1 MSALTESIVEDATLT
16 WFEELGYAIGHGP
29 HLAPGEPAAERA
41 SFGDVVLVDRLRT
54 ALRRLNS
61 AIPEDAR
68 EDALRKVLRVGT
80 PSLTQ
85 TNRAFHKMLRDG
97 VDVEY
102 PRGDGT
108 IKGDKVV
115 LVDFADVLANDWLAV
130 NQFTVIEGQHNR
142 RPDLVVFVNGLPLGL
157 IELKNAADEDATI
170 WSAYAQLQTYKA
182 EIATLLHYNAAL
194 VVSDGL
200 QARMG
205 SVTANQEWF
214 KVWSTINGEGDAPK
228 TALELEVLVRGVF
241 EQQRFLDLLQH
252 FIVFEEDPDSG
263 ALHKIIAGY
272 HQFHAVNAAVEETV
286 RASGMDDG
294 RVKDASGRYW
304 AGKMHGGKP
313 GDRRAGVVWH
323 TQGSGKSFSMLFY
336 AARVV
341 RHPAMQNPTLVVLTD
356 RNDLDDQLFG
366 QFQRCADILGQ
377 TPVQA
382 SGREHLRELLNR
394 ASGGVVFTTIHKFMP
409 EKGEAMPELCARQ
422 NIVVIADE
430 AHRSQYGFGGKVNEK
445 TGEMSY
451 GFASNLRDALP
462 NASFIGFTGTPIEK
476 TDANTRAVFGD
487 YISIYD
493 IQRAVA
499 DKATVPIYYES
510 RISKLSLNAAELPL
524 LDEEF
529 EEITEG
535 EELTKKEKLKSK
547 WAALEALVGDP
558 KRIALVAAD
567 LVTHFE
573 KRVEAMDGKA
583 MIVCMSRRIC
593 VDLYNALIALRPDWA
608 SAKDD
613 DIETEKGLSA
623 VASAKAGCVVKV
635 VMTGS
640 ADDGPDW
647 QPHIRSKD
655 KRRKLANRFKDA
667 KDPFRIVIVRDM
679 WLTGFDAPCLHTM
692 YADKP
697 MQGHGLMQAIARVNR
712 VFRDKPGGLVVD
724 YLGLADQLKKA
735 LLTYTESG
743 GQGDPTFDTAQAI
756 AVMLEKH
763 GIACD
768 MMHGFNWSKWTTG
781 KPIERL
787 QLIPAGQ
794 EHILEQEDG
803 KQRWVQV
810 VMELSRAFALCA
822 ASDEATQI
830 RDDVSFFQALQAA
843 LNKQTVNHN
852 KTPEQI
858 DAAIRQLVSRA
869 LTTEGQVIDVFTAAG
884 LPKPDISILS
894 DQFLAEV
901 RGLKHKNVAA
911 ELLEKLLK
919 DELKARSKRNLVQ
932 SQVFSEKLKKTLNA
946 YHNRAI
952 STMQVIE
959 ELIKLAKDLDAASK
973 AGKDMGLTDDEKAFY
988 DALAANDSAVTAM
1001 GDAKLKVIAAE
1012 LITQVKKSVT
1022 IDWTLRE
1029 SARARIKV
1037 MVKRI
1042 LNKYGYPPDLQE
1054 DAVKTVLAQAE
1065 LLCAEWV

>member
-1 MSALTESIVEDATLT
+1 MSINESHVEEAALG
-16 WFEELGYAIGHGP
+16 WFGELGYTVGHGP
-29 HLAPGEPAAERA
+29 QLAPGEATAERD
-41 SFGDVVLVDRLRT
+41 SFSEVVLVGRLRE
-54 ALRRLNS
+54 AIRRLNFS
-61 AIPEDAR
+61 IPEEAR
-68 EDALRKVLRVGT
+68 EDALRKVLRAGQ
-80 PSLTQ
+80 PALLQ

-102 PRGDGT
+102 PREDGS

-115 LVDFADVLANDWLAV
+115 LVDFEHAGANDWLAV

-142 RPDLVVFVNGLPLGL
+142 RPDIVIFVNGLPLGL
-157 IELKNAADEDATI
+157 IELKNAVDEDTDI
-170 WSAYAQLQTYKA
+170 WAAYRQLQTYKA
-182 EIATLLHYNAAL
+182 EIPSLLQYNAAL

-214 KVWSTINGEGDAPK
+214 KVWRTILGEGDAPK

-241 EQQRFLDLLQH
+241 DRQRFLDLLQH
-252 FIVFEEDPDSG
+252 FIVFEEDSDTGS
-263 ALHKIIAGY
+263 LHKIIAGY

-286 RASGMDDG
+286 RASGMIQEELASENVG
-294 RVKDASGRYW
+294 TYWSGRQS
-304 AGKMHGGKP
+304 GGKP

-341 RHPAMQNPTLVVLTD
+341 RHPSMQNPTLVVLTD

-409 EKGEAMPELCARQ
+409 EKGEAMPELSARQ

-476 TDANTRAVFGD
+476 TDANTRAVFGE

-510 RISKLSLNAAELPL
+510 RISKLSLNAAELPTI
-524 LDEEF
+524 DAEF
-529 EEITEG
+529 EDITEG
-535 EELTKKEKLKSK
+535 EELTKKEKLKTK

-567 LVTHFE
+567 MVAHFE

-593 VDLYNALIALRPDWA
+593 VDLYNALIKLRPEWEA
-608 SAKDD
+608 
-613 DIETEKGLSA
+613 ETL
-623 VASAKAGCVVKV
+623 KV

-640 ADDGPDW
+640 AEDGPEW
-647 QPHIRSKD
+647 QKHIGNK
-655 KRRKLANRFKDA
+655 KQRRDLANQFKDA
-667 KDPFRIVIVRDM
+667 KNPFKIVIVRDM

-735 LLTYTESG
+735 LITYTESG
-743 GQGDPTFDTAQAI
+743 GQGNPTFDTAQAI

-763 GIACD
+763 GIASD
-768 MMHGFNWSKWTTG
+768 MMHGFHWDKWTIGT
-781 KPIERL
+781 PTERL

-803 KQRWVQV
+803 KKRWVQV

-822 ASDEATQI
+822 ASDEATEI

-843 LNKQTVNHN
+843 LNKQSS
-852 KTPEQI
+852 KSGKSPEQI
-858 DAAIRQLVSRA
+858 EAAIRQLVSKA
-869 LTTEGQVIDVFTAAG
+869 ISTEGQVIDVFTAAG
-884 LPKPDISILS
+884 LKQPDIGIL
-894 DQFLAEV
+894 DERFLAEV

-911 ELLEKLLK
+911 ELLAKLLK
-919 DELKARSKRNLVQ
+919 DELKVRSKHNLVQ
-932 SQVFSEKLKKTLNA
+932 SQLFSDKLKKTLNS

-952 STMQVIE
+952 STMEVIE
-959 ELIKLAKDLDAASK
+959 ELIRLAKEVQQS
-973 AGKDMGLTDDEKAFY
+973 GNRTGLTSDEWAFY
-988 DALAANDSAVTAM
+988 DALANSDSAKQAM
-1001 GDAKLKVIAAE
+1001 GDDKLKLIAAE
-1012 LITQVKKSVT
+1012 LIVKVRNSVT

-1054 DAVKTVLAQAE
+1054 DAVKTVLMQAE

>member
-1 MSALTESIVEDATLT
+1 MNLNESIVEDAALQ
-16 WFEELGYAIGHGP
+16 WFGELGYTLAHGP
-29 HLAPGEPAAERA
+29 DLAPGEPAAERDG
-41 SFGDVVLVDRLRT
+41 FGDVVLVGRLR
-54 ALRRLNS
+54 AAIRQLNP

-68 EDALRKVLRVGT
+68 EDALRKVLRVAM
-80 PSLTQ
+80 PSLVQ
-85 TNRAFHKMLRDG
+85 TNRAFHQLLRDG
-97 VDVEY
+97 VPVEY
-102 PRGDGT
+102 PRPDGSIAGDH
-108 IKGDKVV
+108 VR
-115 LVDFADVLANDWLAV
+115 LVDFDEVLANDWLV
-130 NQFTVIEGQHNR
+130 VKQFTVIEGQHNR
-142 RPDLVVFVNGLPLGL
+142 RPDIVVFLNGLPLAV
-157 IELKNAADEDATI
+157 IELKNAADEEATI
-170 WSAYAQLQTYKA
+170 WGAYAQLQTYKA
-182 EIATLLHYNAAL
+182 QIPSLLQYGAVL

-200 QARMG
+200 QARVG
-205 SVTANQEWF
+205 SLTANQEWF
-214 KVWSTINGEGDAPK
+214 KVWRTIEGERDAPK
-228 TALELEVLVRGVF
+228 TMLELEVLVRGVF
-241 EQQRFLDLLQH
+241 EPQRFLDLLQH

-263 ALHKIIAGY
+263 ALHKIVSGY
-272 HQFHAVNAAVEETV
+272 HQFHAVNAAVDETV
-286 RASGMDDG
+286 RASGGVRDDRG
-294 RVKDASGRYW
+294 AYWSGR
-304 AGKMHGGKP
+304 MQGGAS

-341 RHPAMQNPTLVVLTD
+341 RHSAMRNPTLVVLTD

-409 EKGEAMPELCARQ
+409 EKGEAMPELSARE

-430 AHRSQYGFGGKVNEK
+430 AHRSQYGFGGRVDTR

-451 GFASNLRDALP
+451 GFAANLRSAVP

-499 DKATVPIYYES
+499 DRATVPIYYES
-510 RISKLSLNAAELPL
+510 RISKLSLNAAELPTI
-524 LDEEF
+524 DEEF

-535 EELTKKEKLKSK
+535 EELTKKEKLKTK

-593 VDLYNALIALRPDWA
+593 VDLYNALIKLRPEWEA
-608 SAKDD
+608 
-613 DIETEKGLSA
+613 ETLN
-623 VASAKAGCVVKV
+623 V

-640 ADDGPDW
+640 AEDGPEW
-647 QPHIRSKD
+647 QKHIGNKTQ
-655 KRRKLANRFKDA
+655 RRELANRFKDA
-667 KDPFRIVIVRDM
+667 KNPFKIVIVRDM

-735 LLTYTESG
+735 LVTYTESG
-743 GQGDPTFDTAQAI
+743 GEGNPTLDTAQAI

-763 GIACD
+763 GIACG
-768 MMHGFNWSKWTTG
+768 MMHSFNWDKWTSGT
-781 KPIERL
+781 PTERL

-803 KQRWVQV
+803 KKRWIQAIT
-810 VMELSRAFALCA
+810 ELSRAFALCA
-822 ASDEATQI
+822 ASDEATAI
-830 RDDVSFFQALQAA
+830 RDDVSFFQTLQAA
-843 LNKQTVNHN
+843 LNKQQSTSR

-858 DAAIRQLVSRA
+858 DAAIRQLVSKA
-869 LTTEGQVIDVFTAAG
+869 ITTEGQVIDVFTAAG

-919 DELKARSKRNLVQ
+919 DELKVRSKRNIVQ

-959 ELIKLAKDLDAASK
+959 ELIKLAKDLDAATK
-973 AGKDMGLTDDEKAFY
+973 RGENMGLTDDEIAFY
-988 DALAANDSAVTAM
+988 DALATNDSALQAM

-1012 LITQVKKSVT
+1012 LITQVKKSVS

-1029 SARARIKV
+1029 SARAKIRV

-1042 LNKYGYPPDLQE
+1042 LSRYGYPPDLQE
-1054 DAVKTVLAQAE
+1054 EAVKTVLAQAE
-1065 LLCAEWV
+1065 LLCADWV

>member
-1 MSALTESIVEDATLT
+1 MSFNESTLENACLD
-16 WFEELGYAIGHGP
+16 WFREMGYAVAHGP
-29 HLAPGEPAAERA
+29 DVAPGELKSERA
-41 SFGDVVLVDRLRT
+41 SYGDVLLEGRLRSSLFRLNPGVS
-54 ALRRLNS
+54 AEAVEEAFRQLRLADGGSLLSQNRRFHDQLVNGVPVELRRADGSTGWEL
-61 AIPEDAR
+61 
-68 EDALRKVLRVGT
+68 LRLLSFDE
-80 PSLTQ
+80 P
-85 TNRAFHKMLRDG
+85 A
-97 VDVEY
+97 
-102 PRGDGT
+102 
-108 IKGDKVV
+108 
-115 LVDFADVLANDWLAV
+115 ANDLLAL
-130 NQFTVIEGQHNR
+130 NQFTVLEGGHR
-142 RPDLVVFVNGLPLGL
+142 RRMDVMVFVNGLPLAL
-157 IELKNAADEDATI
+157 LELKHPGDEKADITK
-170 WSAYAQLQTYKA
+170 AYQQLQTYKR
-182 EIATLLHYNAAL
+182 EIPSLFRFNELL

-200 QARMG
+200 NARVG
-205 SVTANQEWF
+205 SLSAGLEWF
-214 KVWSTINGEGDAPK
+214 KQWRTVDGAQVAAAAS
-228 TALELEVLVRGVF
+228 LELATLVEGVF
-241 EQQRFLDLLQH
+241 HPSRLFRLLEG
-252 FIVFEEDPDSG
+252 FIAFEEDPDSG

-286 RASGMDDG
+286 RASGMAQEG
-294 RVKDASGRYW
+294 FIREGTGSFW
-304 AGKMHGGKP
+304 AGKMRGGKT

-323 TQGSGKSFSMLFY
+323 TQGSGKSFTMLFF
-336 AARVV
+336 AARVI
-341 RHPAMQNPTLVVLTD
+341 RESAMRNPTLVVLTD

-366 QFQRCADILGQ
+366 QFQRCHALLRQ
-377 TPVQA
+377 MPVQA
-382 SGREHLRELLNR
+382 SDRVHLRELLTR
-394 ASGGVVFTTIHKFMP
+394 ASGGVIFTTLQKYLP
-409 EKGEAMPELCARQ
+409 EEKGDRMPCLTDRS
-422 NIVVIADE
+422 NVVVIADE
-430 AHRSQYGFGGKVNEK
+430 AHRSQYGLIA
-445 TGEMSY
+445 
-451 GFASNLRDALP
+451 GFARNLRDALP

-510 RISKLSLNAAELPL
+510 RISKLSLNAAELPK
-524 LDEEF
+524 LDAEF

-535 EELTKKEKLKSK
+535 EELTKKEKLKTK

-558 KRIALVAAD
+558 KRISLVAAD
-567 LVTHFE
+567 LVAHFE

-593 VDLYNALIALRPDWA
+593 VDLFNALIKLRPEWEA
-608 SAKDD
+608 
-613 DIETEKGLSA
+613 ETL
-623 VASAKAGCVVKV
+623 KV

-640 ADDGPDW
+640 AEDGPDW
-647 QPHIRSKD
+647 QKHIRSKEA
-655 KRRKLANRFKDA
+655 RRKLANRFKDA

-724 YLGLADQLKKA
+724 YLGLADQLKRA
-735 LLTYTESG
+735 LATYTESG
-743 GQGDPTFDTAQAI
+743 GQGNPTFDTAQAI

-768 MMHGFNWSKWTTG
+768 MMHPFNWDKWTSG
-781 KPIERL
+781 KPAERL
-787 QLIPAGQ
+787 ALIPAGQ

-803 KQRWVQV
+803 KKRWVQV
-810 VMELSRAFALCA
+810 VTELSRAFALCA
-822 ASDEATQI
+822 ASDEAMEI
-830 RDDVSFFQALQAA
+830 RDDLSFFQALQAA
-843 LNKQTVNHN
+843 LNKQISSNR

-858 DAAIRQLVSRA
+858 DAAIRQLVSKA
-869 LTTEGQVIDVFTAAG
+869 ITTEGQVIDVFTAAG
-884 LPKPDISILS
+884 LPKPDIGILS

-919 DELKARSKRNLVQ
+919 DELKVRSKRNLVQ
-932 SQVFSEKLKKTLNA
+932 SQVFSDKLKKTLNA

-959 ELIKLAKDLDAASK
+959 ALIQLAKDLDAATK
-973 AGKDMGLTDDEKAFY
+973 RGEKLGLTEDEIAFY
-988 DALAANDSAVTAM
+988 DALAANESAIKAM
-1001 GDAKLKVIAAE
+1001 GDDKLKVIAAE

-1029 SARARIKV
+1029 GARAKIRV

-1054 DAVKTVLAQAE
+1054 EAVRTVLMQAE
-1065 LLCAEWV
+1065 LLCAEWI

>member
-1 MSALTESIVEDATLT
+1 MPLNESSVENAALE
-16 WFEELGYAIGHGP
+16 WFEQLGYDVAHGS
-29 HLAPGEPAAERA
+29 LFAPGEPDSQRD
-41 SFGDVVLVDRLRT
+41 SFADVVLVARLRNT
-54 ALRRLNS
+54 IARLNPT
-61 AIPEDAR
+61 IPDEAR
-68 EDALRKVLRVGT
+68 EEALRKVLRVGS
-80 PSLTQ
+80 PALVQ

-97 VDVEY
+97 VPVEY
-102 PRGDGT
+102 PRPDGSIAGDH
-108 IKGDKVV
+108 VR
-115 LVDFADVLANDWLAV
+115 LVDFDNPQTNDWLAV
-130 NQFTVIEGQHNR
+130 NQFTVTETQHNR
-142 RPDLVVFVNGLPLGL
+142 RPDIVVFLNGLPLGL
-157 IELKNAADEDATI
+157 IELKNATDEDATI

-182 EIATLLHYNAAL
+182 QIPTLLHYNAAL

-214 KVWSTINGEGDAPK
+214 KVWRTIDGKQDAA
-228 TALELEVLVRGVF
+228 TGSLELETLIRGVF
-241 EQQRFLDLLQH
+241 ERHRFLDLLQH
-252 FIVFEEDPDSG
+252 FILFEEDPDSG
-263 ALHKIIAGY
+263 AVHKIIAGY

-286 RASGMDDG
+286 RASGMLL
-294 RVKDASGRYW
+294 RSSVVAEKPSNYATSS
-304 AGKMHGGKP
+304 MHGGKP

-323 TQGSGKSFSMLFY
+323 TQGSGKSFSMLFF

-366 QFQRCADILGQ
+366 QFHRCADILGQ
-377 TPVQA
+377 VPVQA
-382 SGREHLRELLNR
+382 DGRENLRELLNR

-409 EKGEAMPELCARQ
+409 EKGELMPVLSTRQ

-430 AHRSQYGFGGKVNEK
+430 AHRSQYGFGGKVNVK

-476 TDANTRAVFGD
+476 TDANTRAVFGE

-510 RISKLSLNAAELPL
+510 RISKLSLNAAELPK
-524 LDEEF
+524 LDAEF

-567 LVTHFE
+567 LVGHFE
-573 KRVEAMDGKA
+573 KRLEAMDGKA

-593 VDLYNALIALRPDWA
+593 VDLYNALIKLRPEWEAQALR
-608 SAKDD
+608 
-613 DIETEKGLSA
+613 
-623 VASAKAGCVVKV
+623 V

-640 ADDGPDW
+640 AEDGPDW
-647 QPHIRSKD
+647 QKHIGNK
-655 KRRKLANRFKDA
+655 KQRRDLANEFKDP
-667 KDPFRIVIVRDM
+667 KNPFKLVIVRDM

-724 YLGLADQLKKA
+724 YLGLADQLKQA
-735 LLTYTESG
+735 LITYTESG
-743 GQGDPTFDTAQAI
+743 GQGNPTFDTAQAI

-768 MMHGFNWSKWTTG
+768 IMHGFHWDKWTSGT
-781 KPIERL
+781 PTERL

-803 KQRWVQV
+803 KKRWVQV
-810 VMELSRAFALCA
+810 VTELSQAFALCA
-822 ASDEATQI
+822 ASEKATEI
-830 RDDVSFFQALQAA
+830 RDDVSYFQALQAA
-843 LNKQTVNHN
+843 LNKQASSSQ

-858 DAAIRQLVSRA
+858 DAAIRQLVSKA
-869 LTTEGQVIDVFTAAG
+869 ITTEGQVIDVFTAAG

-901 RGLKHKNVAA
+901 RGLKHRNVAA

-919 DELKARSKRNLVQ
+919 DELRVRSKRNLVQ
-932 SQVFSEKLKKTLNA
+932 SQIFSEKLKKTLNA

-952 STMQVIE
+952 ATQEVIE
-959 ELIKLAKDLDAASK
+959 ELIKLAKELDSATK
-973 AGKDMGLTDDEKAFY
+973 AGKQMGLTEDEKAFY
-988 DALAANDSAVTAM
+988 DALAANDSAVIAM
-1001 GDAKLKVIAAE
+1001 GDDKLKLIAAE

-1029 SARARIKV
+1029 GARAKIKV

-1042 LNKYGYPPDLQE
+1042 LSRYGYPPDLQE
-1054 DAVKTVLAQAE
+1054 EAVRTVLMQAE
-1065 LLCAEWV
+1065 LLCAEWTQA

>member
-1 MSALTESIVEDATLT
+1 MSINESHVEEAALE
-16 WFEELGYAIGHGP
+16 WFGELGYAVGHGP
-29 HLAPGEPAAERA
+29 HLAPGEATAERD
-41 SFGDVVLVDRLRT
+41 SFSEVVLVGRLRE
-54 ALRRLNS
+54 AIRRLNFS
-61 AIPEDAR
+61 IPEEVR
-68 EDALRKVLRVGT
+68 EDALRKVLRVGQ
-80 PSLTQ
+80 PALLQ

-102 PRGDGT
+102 PREDGS

-115 LVDFADVLANDWLAV
+115 LVDFEHAGANDWLAV

-142 RPDLVVFVNGLPLGL
+142 RPDIVIFVNGLPLGL
-157 IELKNAADEDATI
+157 IELKNAVDEDTDI
-170 WSAYAQLQTYKA
+170 WAAYRQLQTYKA
-182 EIATLLHYNAAL
+182 EIPSLLQYNAAL

-214 KVWSTINGEGDAPK
+214 KVWRTILGEGDAPK

-241 EQQRFLDLLQH
+241 DRQRFLDLLQH
-252 FIVFEEDPDSG
+252 FIVFEEDSDTGS
-263 ALHKIIAGY
+263 LHKIIAGY

-286 RASGMDDG
+286 RASGMIQEELASENVG
-294 RVKDASGRYW
+294 TYWSGRQS
-304 AGKMHGGKP
+304 GGKP

-341 RHPAMQNPTLVVLTD
+341 RHPSMQNPTLVVLTD

-409 EKGEAMPELCARQ
+409 EKGEAMPELSARQ

-510 RISKLSLNAAELPL
+510 RISKLSLNAAELPTI
-524 LDEEF
+524 DAEF
-529 EEITEG
+529 EDITEG
-535 EELTKKEKLKSK
+535 EELTKKEKLKTK

-567 LVTHFE
+567 MVEHFE

-593 VDLYNALIALRPDWA
+593 VDLYNALIKLRPEWEA
-608 SAKDD
+608 
-613 DIETEKGLSA
+613 ETL
-623 VASAKAGCVVKV
+623 KV

-640 ADDGPDW
+640 AEDGPEW
-647 QPHIRSKD
+647 QKHIGNK
-655 KRRKLANRFKDA
+655 KQRRDLANQFKDA
-667 KDPFRIVIVRDM
+667 KNPFKIVIVRDM

-735 LLTYTESG
+735 LITYTESG
-743 GQGDPTFDTAQAI
+743 GQGNPTFDTAQAI

-763 GIACD
+763 GIASD
-768 MMHGFNWSKWTTG
+768 MMHGFHWDKWTIGT
-781 KPIERL
+781 PTERL

-803 KQRWVQV
+803 KKRWVQV

-822 ASDEATQI
+822 ASDEATEI

-843 LNKQTVNHN
+843 LNKQSS
-852 KTPEQI
+852 KSGKSPEQI
-858 DAAIRQLVSRA
+858 DAAIRQLVSKA
-869 LTTEGQVIDVFTAAG
+869 ISTEGQVIDVFTAAG
-884 LPKPDISILS
+884 LKQPDIGIL
-894 DQFLAEV
+894 DERFLAEV

-911 ELLEKLLK
+911 ELLAKLLK
-919 DELKARSKRNLVQ
+919 DELKVRSKHNLVQ
-932 SQVFSEKLKKTLNA
+932 SQLFSDKLKKTLNS

-952 STMQVIE
+952 STMEVIE
-959 ELIKLAKDLDAASK
+959 ELIRLAKEVQQS
-973 AGKDMGLTDDEKAFY
+973 GNRTGLTSDEWAFY
-988 DALAANDSAVTAM
+988 DALANSDSAKQAM
-1001 GDAKLKVIAAE
+1001 GDDKLKLIAAE
-1012 LITQVKKSVT
+1012 LIVKVRNSVT

-1054 DAVKTVLAQAE
+1054 DAVKTVLMQAE